1 MTNRLPHKFAAPTG
15 RQWQDEGE
23 KGQGSMR
30 AWLCQKFGAYFD
42 QQMSMFDSISSCLSI
57 DDIACV
63 VYLDEALEG
72 LLAGVGGVDAVARL
86 IRRAP
91 RLAAADATDRRVH
104 RGLHRRSTRQ

>member
-1 MTNRLPHKFAAPTG
+1 
-15 RQWQDEGE
+15 
-23 KGQGSMR
+23 MR

-91 RLAAADATDRRVH
+91 AWLLPMPRIGGFTGACTGEAPVNNRL
-104 RGLHRRSTRQ
+104 